1 MLIVLPA
8 IIALSL
14 YYKTFNYVAF
24 MLLKSTV
31 ISSLYK

>member
-8 IIALSL
+8 IIALSFS
-14 YYKTFNYVAF
+14 YKTFNCVSF

-31 ISSLYK
+31 LNFLYM